1 MMPVRD
7 RVGATYNRCLQQP
20 VLILLML
27 GLLGA
32 VGQPITAVSAN
43 FIALMAIITI
53 SFTIHLITRYRELF
67 EEYKD
72 DPEPCAHVFET
83 MRSKLAP
90 CLYTALTT
98 MVAFASQVTSN
109 IVPVM
114 DFGWIM
120 CAGVLVSLFVTYSF
134 FASVLVLLP
143 RTEKLATS
151 TRAPW
156 LTRWFAHHATNNPG
170 VITLSALGVVVIVAL
185 GLSQLTL
192 GNRLVEY
199 FRARVE
205 KVPARR

>member
-1 MMPVRD
+1 MLFA
-7 RVGATYNRCLQQP
+7 VGIVSLLIVALYAFFRRP
-20 VLILLML
+20 RWVLFPIGTSAVAILLML

-98 MVAFASQVTSN
+98 MVAFASLVTSN

-143 RTEKLATS
+143 RTEKLAKK
-151 TRAPW
+151 
-156 LTRWFAHHATNNPG
+156 L
-170 VITLSALGVVVIVAL
+170 
-185 GLSQLTL
+185 
-192 GNRLVEY
+192 
-199 FRARVE
+199 
-205 KVPARR
+205 